1 MNSEKNFRKKV
12 RKINGEALVIPGGN
26 MIKKIM
32 ILISIVFVAMGCEA
46 RGKHLVIKFDHIYGL
61 TSNAGVIFEKNR
73 IGIVDGITYT
83 KDGNFL
89 VELKIEKA
97 FANAAT
103 EYTRFFIVPD
113 PQNNGRKAIEMIQT
127 QKGGT
132 PLKNNAVVE
141 GSVKSSVIIERMQKD
156 LESGMKGLT
165 QQFNGFA
172 EELKKIPDSEAYKK
186 LEGQLTDLYNEMKQS
201 GKEVRE
207 MIQKEVL
214 PRLEKELENL
224 KKRFHEKGQEKE
236 LKPLEKTMEKI
247 KKI

>member
-12 RKINGEALVIPGGN
+12 RKINGEVLVIPGRN

-32 ILISIVFVAMGCEA
+32 ILIIIVFVAMGCQA
-46 RGKHLVIKFDHIYGL
+46 SGKHLVLKFDHIYGL
-61 TSNAGVIFEKNR
+61 TSNDGVIFEKSR
-73 IGIVDGITYT
+73 VGRVGEITYT

-89 VELKIEKA
+89 VGLKIEKA
-97 FANAAT
+97 FANTAT
-103 EYTRFFIVPD
+103 EYTRFFIVSD
-113 PQNNGRKAIEMIQT
+113 PQINGRKAVEMIQS

-141 GSVKSSVIIERMQKD
+141 GSVTSSVIIERMQKD
-156 LESGMKGLT
+156 LESQMKGLT
-165 QQFNGFA
+165 RQFNTFA

-201 GKEVRE
+201 GKQVRE
-207 MIQKEVL
+207 MIQKEIL

-236 LKPLEKTMEKI
+236 LKPLETKMEKI